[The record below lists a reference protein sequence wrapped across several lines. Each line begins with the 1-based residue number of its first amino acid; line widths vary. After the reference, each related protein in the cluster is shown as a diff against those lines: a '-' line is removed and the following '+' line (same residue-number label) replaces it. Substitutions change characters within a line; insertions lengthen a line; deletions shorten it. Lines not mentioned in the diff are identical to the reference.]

1 MTFLMGRQRQ
11 LFLSICFASL
21 LLVLLWG
28 GVGDRLWA
36 NPSNQ
41 TQALALTE
49 NWEYRWGDSPLNDAG
64 VPLWTLKN
72 ADPSPQEWQ
81 PLKLKQKISK
91 PPNEK
96 TVWVRVPLPDNV
108 WRYASIYLRGLPYQA
123 DIYLGSQL
131 LAKDFIPMSALRE
144 FKFDNY
150 QYQLPILLLHYL
162 KNKTLF
168 FRINVAETQSISIA
182 NYDDIL
188 IGNPSQILENLLWK
202 DIDNLVLGFFLLAV
216 GIFALFILAK
226 NKNHQ
231 EYLPFGFAAIAIAL
245 HLLVY
250 TETIYLIIKS
260 PILLYNI
267 RSLSLYLIPVFFY
280 NFYEHIFGAGYKK
293 VITKLWLIHA
303 GFAVI
308 AFGLEVLKLVDGF
321 LLRKVFYVLALVG
334 LSILIIHVINSSV
347 KGDRDCRLFNV
358 GFTIL
363 LLCAVHDIFRDA
375 EGWYMINYT
384 LYPWGMFM
392 FIGCLGLI
400 LESRFS
406 QANLQL
412 KIYAKQ
418 LELQNLELQK
428 VARLKDEFLANTS
441 HELRTPLNGIIG
453 LAESMID
460 GATGALTD
468 VQAWNLSMIASSGRR
483 LSQLVNDLLDFSE
496 LKHRQLKLQIK
507 PVGLPGITNLVLQ
520 ICQPLIQTKSLQLIN
535 QISRD
540 LPPVQA
546 DENRLQQIL
555 YNLIGNAI
563 KFTES
568 GVIEVSAKI
577 IPETSEASDQ
587 SSHQSSPGNPQLA
600 ITVADTGIGIPEDK
614 LDRIFQEFEQGDGS
628 TARKYGGTGLGLAV
642 TKQLVELHGGQIWV
656 ESTVGVGSRF
666 TFTLPI
672 SQPEATTT
680 GKDMPIFREKL
691 ETISKSLPWVER
703 LVEHSGQS
711 NLIDSNLL
719 DRVVDLEQFPEA
731 TFQNQHFQI
740 LVVDDE
746 PVNLQVLVNQLS
758 VQNYKVVRAS
768 SGTEALDLIGQ
779 GFKPDLVLLD
789 VMMPGM
795 TGYEVCQQLRQKFP
809 ATELPVVMLTAKN
822 QVSDL
827 VIGLE
832 SGANDYLTKPIFK
845 NELLARIKTHL
856 RLAKI
861 NIAYG
866 RFVPYEFLQFLERES
881 IIDVQLGDQVQKEMT
896 ILFSDIRAF
905 TTLSEQMTPKENF
918 DFINDYLQR
927 VGPVIRDRHGFIDKY
942 IGDAVMALFPETA
955 DDALQAAI
963 AMLEQVAKFNGERQ
977 AEGQEAIAIGVGL
990 HTGTLMLGT
999 IGESQRMES
1008 TVISDAVNLASRLE
1022 SLTKLYGVS
1031 ILISEETWKNLQNPA
1046 LYQCRFLGQVQV
1058 KGKKQPVGV
1067 MEIFDG
1073 DRSEIKQLKEE
1084 TKIDFAEGLSLYEQ
1098 KQFKSAKK
1106 IFQDILTRNPADRAA
1121 QFYISQCEKMSQ
1133 IKQIPNEW
1141 TGVIILDEK

>member
-1 MTFLMGRQRQ
+1 MTFFIGRQRQ
-11 LFLSICFASL
+11 IFCFFATVM
-21 LLVLLWG
+21 LVLLWG
-28 GVGDRLWA
+28 GIGDRLWA

-41 TQALALTE
+41 TPALALTE
-49 NWEYRWGDSPLNDAG
+49 NWEYRWGDSPLNNAG
-64 VPLWTLKN
+64 VPIWTEEN
-72 ADPSPQEWQ
+72 AAVAAQKWQ
-81 PLKLKQKISK
+81 PLPLKTKILK
-91 PPNEK
+91 PANVTE
-96 TVWVRVPLPDNV
+96 VWVRVPLPKNV
-108 WRYASIYLRGLPYQA
+108 WQYPSIYLRGLPYQA
-123 DIYLGSQL
+123 DVYLGSKL
-131 LAKDFIPMSALRE
+131 IAKNFIPMSALRE
-144 FKFDNY
+144 FKFEDY
-150 QYQLPILLLHYL
+150 QYQLPILLLNYQD
-162 KNKTLF
+162 NQTLF
-168 FRINVAETQSISIA
+168 FRINIAKAKFLILA
-182 NYDDIL
+182 NYDDIF
-188 IGNPSQILENLLWK
+188 IGYPAQILEKLLWK
-202 DIDNLVLGFFLLAV
+202 DIDNLVLGFFLIAV
-216 GIFALFILAK
+216 GFFALFILVK
-226 NKNHQ
+226 NKQHQ
-231 EYLPFGFAAIAIAL
+231 EYLPFGLAAITLAV
-245 HLLVY
+245 HLITY
-250 TETIYLIIKS
+250 TETIYLLIKV
-260 PILLYNI
+260 PILIYNI
-267 RSLSLYLIPVFFY
+267 RTISLYLMPVFFY
-280 NFYEHIFGAGYKK
+280 NFYQHIFGTGYKQ
-293 VITKLWLIHA
+293 VITKLWQIHA
-303 GFAVI
+303 VFGLA
-308 AFGLEVLKLVDGF
+308 AFGLELWHLVDG
-321 LLRKVFYVLALVG
+321 LLLKKVFYVMALVG
-334 LSILIIHVINSSV
+334 LSILIIHIINSSL
-347 KGDRDCRLFNV
+347 KSAREFRIFNI

-363 LLCAVHDIFRDA
+363 LIGALHDILRDA
-375 EGWYMINYT
+375 EGWYIINYT
-384 LYPWGMFM
+384 LYPWAMFA
-392 FIGCLGLI
+392 FIACLGLI

-406 QANLQL
+406 QANHQL
-412 KIYAKQ
+412 KAYSKQ
-418 LELQNLELQK
+418 VEAQNLKLQK
-428 VARLKDEFLANTS
+428 LDRLKDEFLANTS

-453 LAESMID
+453 LAESMLD

-468 VQAWNLSMIASSGRR
+468 VQVSNLSMIASSGRR
-483 LSQLVNDLLDFSE
+483 LAQLVNDILDFSE

-507 PVGLPGITNLVLQ
+507 PVDIRGITDLVLR
-520 ICQPLIQTKSLQLIN
+520 ICQPLTQTKSLQLVN
-535 QISRD
+535 QMSRD
-540 LPPVQA
+540 LPPIQA

-577 IPETSEASDQ
+577 LPETSD
-587 SSHQSSPGNPQLA
+587 SSSGNPQIA

-614 LDRIFQEFEQGDGS
+614 LDRIFQAFEQGDGS

-656 ESTVGVGSRF
+656 ESTVGKGSRF
-666 TFTLPI
+666 TFTLPTAEVTI
-672 SQPEATTT
+672 PSQATE
-680 GKDMPIFREKL
+680 KNIPLFREKL
-691 ETISKSLPWVER
+691 ETISKTLPWVER
-703 LVEHSGQS
+703 LVDHSGQS

-719 DRVVDLEQFPEA
+719 ERVLDLEHFPET
-731 TFQNQHFQI
+731 TFLNQHFQI
-740 LVVDDE
+740 LIVDDE

-758 VQNYKVVRAS
+758 LQNYQVVRAY
-768 SGTEALDLIGQ
+768 SGAEALNLIAQ

-832 SGANDYLTKPIFK
+832 SGANDYLTKPVFK

-881 IIDVQLGDQVQKEMT
+881 IVDVQLGDQVQKDMT

-905 TTLSEQMTPKENF
+905 TTLSEHMTPKENF

-927 VGPVIRDRHGFIDKY
+927 VGPVIRAHHGFIDKY
-942 IGDAVMALFPETA
+942 IGDAVMALFPQTA
-955 DDALQAAI
+955 DDAVQAAI

-977 AEGQEAIAIGVGL
+977 AQGQEAIAIGVGL

-1031 ILISEETWKNLQNPA
+1031 ILISQQTWQNLQTPA

-1067 MEIFDG
+1067 IEIFDG
-1073 DRSEIKQLKEE
+1073 DRPEIKQLKEQ

-1098 KQFKSAKK
+1098 KHFKSAKK
-1106 IFQDILTRNPADRAA
+1106 IFQDILNLNSTDQAA
-1121 QFYISQCEKMSQ
+1121 RFYISQCDKMSQ
-1133 IKQIPNEW
+1133 IKHIPDEW
-1141 TGVIILDEK
+1141 SGVIILDEK

>member
-11 LFLSICFASL
+11 LFLMILAFFASVF
-21 LLVLLWG
+21 LVLLWG

-64 VPLWTLKN
+64 VPIWTLKN
-72 ADPSPQEWQ
+72 ADPSPQEWRKFD
-81 PLKLKQKISK
+81 LKKKIPK
-91 PPNEK
+91 PPNVE
-96 TVWVRVPLPDNV
+96 TVWVRVSLPDNI
-108 WRYASIYLRGLPYQA
+108 WQYASIYLRGLPYQA
-123 DIYLGSQL
+123 DVYLGSQL

-144 FKFDNY
+144 FKFDDY
-150 QYQLPILLLHYL
+150 QYQMPILWLNYL
-162 KNKTLF
+162 KTKHLF
-168 FRINVAETQSISIA
+168 FRIKIADTESIIIGK
-182 NYDDIL
+182 YDDIL
-188 IGNPSQILENLLWK
+188 IGNYSQILEKLLEK
-202 DIDNLVLGFFLLAV
+202 DIDNLVLGFFLIAV
-216 GIFALFILAK
+216 GIFALFILFK
-226 NKNHQ
+226 NKRNQ

-245 HLLVY
+245 HILVY
-250 TETIYLIIKS
+250 AETIYLLIKL

-267 RSLSLYLIPVFFY
+267 RSISLYLMPVLFY
-280 NFYEHIFGAGYKK
+280 NFYQHIFGAGYKQ
-293 VITKLWLIHA
+293 VITKLWQIHT
-303 GFAVI
+303 GFAIV
-308 AFGLEVLKLVDGF
+308 AFGLEVLNLVDGF
-321 LLRKVFYVLALVG
+321 LLKKVFYVLALVG
-334 LSILIIHVINSSV
+334 LSILIVHVINSSV
-347 KGDRDCRLFNV
+347 KGDRESRLFNV

-375 EGWYMINYT
+375 EGLSIINYT
-384 LYPWGMFM
+384 LYPWGMFI

-406 QANLQL
+406 QANR
-412 KIYAKQ
+412 Q
-418 LELQNLELQK
+418 LEKYSQQLESQNLELQK
-428 VARLKDEFLANTS
+428 LDRLKDEFLANTS

-468 VQAWNLSMIASSGRR
+468 IQGWNLSMIASSGRR

-496 LKHRQLKLQIK
+496 LKHRQIKLQIK
-507 PVGLPGITNLVLQ
+507 PVGLPGITDLILQ
-520 ICQPLIQTKSLQLIN
+520 ICQPLIQTKALQLVN

-540 LPPVQA
+540 LPPIQA

-568 GVIEVSAKI
+568 GIIELSAKI
-577 IPETSEASDQ
+577 IPETCESSSE
-587 SSHQSSPGNPQLA
+587 SSPGNPQLA

-614 LDRIFQEFEQGDGS
+614 LNLIFQEFEQADGS

-672 SQPEATTT
+672 SQAEATTT
-680 GKDMPIFREKL
+680 RKDSPLFREKL

-703 LVEHSGQS
+703 LVDLSGQS
-711 NLIDSNLL
+711 NLMDSNLL

-731 TFQNQHFQI
+731 TFRNQHFQI
-740 LVVDDE
+740 LIVDDE

-768 SGTEALDLIGQ
+768 SGTEALDLIAQ

-881 IIDVQLGDQVQKEMT
+881 IVDVQLGDQVLKDMT

-905 TTLSEQMTPKENF
+905 TTLSEHMTPKENF

-942 IGDAVMALFPETA
+942 IGDAVMALFPQTA
-955 DDALQAAI
+955 DDAVQAAI
-963 AMLEQVAKFNGERQ
+963 AMLEQVAKFNGEKQ
-977 AEGQEAIAIGVGL
+977 AQGQEAIAIGVGL

-999 IGESQRMES
+999 IGESKRMES

-1022 SLTKLYGVS
+1022 SLTKLYGAS
-1031 ILISEETWKNLQNPA
+1031 ILISEETWKNLQTPA

-1058 KGKKQPVGV
+1058 KGKKHPVGV
-1067 MEIFDG
+1067 VEIFDG
-1073 DRSEIKQLKEE
+1073 DRPEIKQLKEE
-1084 TKIDFAEGLSLYEQ
+1084 TKIYFAEGLSLYEQ

-1106 IFQDILTRNPADRAA
+1106 IFQDILNINQADRSA
-1121 QFYISQCEKMSQ
+1121 QFYISQCDKMSQ
-1133 IKQIPNEW
+1133 VKHIPNEW

>member
-11 LFLSICFASL
+11 LFLSICAFFATV

-28 GVGDRLWA
+28 GMGDRLWA

-41 TQALALTE
+41 TQAVALTK

-64 VPLWTLKN
+64 VPIWTLKN
-72 ADPSPQEWQ
+72 GDPSPQEWQ
-81 PLKLKQKISK
+81 PLKLKKKIPK
-91 PPNEK
+91 PPNVE
-96 TVWVRVPLPDNV
+96 TVWVRVTLPDNV

-123 DIYLGSQL
+123 DIYLGAKL

-144 FKFDNY
+144 FKFDDY
-150 QYQLPILLLHYL
+150 QYQLPILLLHYW

-168 FRINVAETQSISIA
+168 FRLNVAKTQSITIA
-182 NYDDIL
+182 NYDEIL
-188 IGNPSQILENLLWK
+188 IGNPSQILEDLLWK

-245 HLLVY
+245 QLLVY
-250 TETIYLIIKS
+250 TETIFLLIKL

-267 RSLSLYLIPVFFY
+267 RSLSLYAIPGFFY
-280 NFYEHIFGAGYKK
+280 NFYEHIFGSGYKK
-293 VITKLWLIHA
+293 VIKKLWQIHA
-303 GFAVI
+303 GFGLG
-308 AFGLEVLKLVDGF
+308 AFGLEALNLVDGF
-321 LLRKVFYVLALVG
+321 LLKKVFYVLALVG
-334 LSILIIHVINSSV
+334 LSILIVHVINSSV

-375 EGWYMINYT
+375 AGWYKINYT

-406 QANLQL
+406 QANKQL
-412 KIYAKQ
+412 KTYAKQ
-418 LELQNLELQK
+418 LESQNLELQK
-428 VARLKDEFLANTS
+428 LDRLKDEFLANTS

-460 GATGALTD
+460 GATGAVTY
-468 VQAWNLSMIASSGRR
+468 VQASNLSMIASSGRR

-507 PVGLPGITNLVLQ
+507 PVGLPGITDLVLQ

-540 LPPVQA
+540 LPPIQA

-568 GVIEVSAKI
+568 GVVEVSAKI
-577 IPETSEASDQ
+577 IPETSEF
-587 SSHQSSPGNPQLA
+587 SSKSSPGNPQLA
-600 ITVADTGIGIPEDK
+600 ITVADTGIGIPEDM
-614 LDRIFQEFEQGDGS
+614 LSIIFQEFEQADGS

-672 SQPEATTT
+672 SQAEATTN
-680 GKDMPIFREKL
+680 GKDI

-703 LVEHSGQS
+703 LVDHSGPS
-711 NLIDSNLL
+711 NLMDSNLL

-731 TFQNQHFQI
+731 TFLNQHFQI
-740 LVVDDE
+740 LIVDDE

-768 SGTEALDLIGQ
+768 SGAEALDLIGQ

-905 TTLSEQMTPKENF
+905 TTLSEHMTPKENF

-942 IGDAVMALFPETA
+942 IGDAVMALFPQTA

-963 AMLEQVAKFNGERQ
+963 AMLEQVAKFNQEKQ
-977 AEGQEAIAIGVGL
+977 AQGQEAIAIGVGL

-1022 SLTKLYGVS
+1022 SLTKLYGAS
-1031 ILISEETWKNLQNPA
+1031 ILISEETWKNLQTPA

-1058 KGKKQPVGV
+1058 KGKKHPVGV
-1067 MEIFDG
+1067 VEIFDG
-1073 DRSEIKQLKEE
+1073 DRPEIKQLKEE

-1098 KQFKSAKK
+1098 KQFKSARK
-1106 IFQDILTRNPADRAA
+1106 IFQDILNLNQADRSA